1 MYIDIPLVK
10 WRDFVNESK
19 TTSGI
24 IMISKPHQSLGRG
37 IFISYIRLHNFLK
50 KFEALLECGKNVK
63 CDNASVYANMGYGNF
78 QVLELLMIKKRFY
91 LIRKRQILL
100 NKF

>member
-10 WRDFVNESK
+10 WRDFVNEPK

-37 IFISYIRLHNFLK
+37 IFISCIRLHNFF

-63 CDNASVYANMGYGNF
+63 CDNAPVYANMGYGKFSGVGVADDKKKILSYKKKANP
-78 QVLELLMIKKRFY
+78 IK
-91 LIRKRQILL
+91 
-100 NKF
+100 